1 MPLVLELF
9 PQEMKSLPLVSNC
22 CSCAT
27 QRLCGTCM
35 RLLLGMA
42 VVPGLLPPPVAGP
55 AKPLLAGGAEHAG
68 WIHALVII

>member
-1 MPLVLELF
+1 
-9 PQEMKSLPLVSNC
+9 
-22 CSCAT
+22 
-27 QRLCGTCM
+27 M